1 METPSS
7 GKSDSDSNT
16 TPMISVGVAAK
27 ANVAQRDSIQIIREL
42 IFHNLENCGREKVL
56 AAPKILY

>member
-1 METPSS
+1 
-7 GKSDSDSNT
+7 
-16 TPMISVGVAAK
+16 MISVGVAAK